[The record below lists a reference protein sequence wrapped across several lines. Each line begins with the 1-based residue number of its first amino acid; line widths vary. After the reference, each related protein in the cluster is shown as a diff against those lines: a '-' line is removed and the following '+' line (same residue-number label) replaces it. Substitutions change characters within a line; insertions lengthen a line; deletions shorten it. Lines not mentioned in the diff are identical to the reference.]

1 MTSIEECEAAIR
13 NLSSRVAE
21 LDEHS
26 RRKHLVERS
35 ISVAVPD
42 LEVVFDMRL
51 TSQGISEATTRDAEV
66 SSPPAQVRI
75 TVSST
80 DLVALSEERLDPRKA
95 VLTGRVRLDASF
107 TDLMRMRKLI

>member
-1 MTSIEECEAAIR
+1 MTSIEECEAALR

-21 LDEHS
+21 LDERS

-35 ISVAVPD
+35 ISITVPD

-51 TSQGISEATTRDAEV
+51 TSHGVSEATARNAEI
-66 SSPPAQVRI
+66 SSSPAQVRI

-80 DLVALSEERLDPRKA
+80 DLVALSKEKLDPRKA
-95 VLTGRVRLDASF
+95 VLTGRVKLDASF
-107 TDLMRMRKLI
+107 TDLMRMRKLL